1 MCESNAYLVN
11 QGKEE
16 EIMQDVQFL
25 DVDDGELVLRNLF
38 GVEKKLRARV
48 KAINFARHKILLEAL

>member
-1 MCESNAYLVN
+1 MCESNAYLIN

-25 DVDDGELVLRNLF
+25 DIDGDDLVLRNLF
-38 GVEKKLRARV
+38 GIEKRLRARV
-48 KAINFARHKILLEAL
+48 RAINFARHKILLEAP